1 LNIIRFR
8 ALDYSN
14 PKIYNPPMMK
24 IKMPYCKAAL
34 TVVFFTGLCASQ
46 SGAEIQSSGVRTMG
60 GLNHIAKNNW
70 NPKFNLIPKFMRDD
84 TYKEYNQNYFLKYE
98 FAAESFTTYEGAL
111 TDSKTGINL
120 GFTAEIDD
128 NLVGEINK
136 YSGYLGIKSLM
147 LRMESGGIRGSAV
160 WTGLSVS
167 SMPATVDFDSSYSN
181 VSLVYW
187 IGKAPF
193 DYIGLSYVSFGLPI
207 QIDTMYTNTNKTKQ
221 VFGKPVYDKDF
232 EAKIY
237 ALSFGMD
244 TLVTPLL
251 FPDAAKRSEFYK
263 LMAESEEKS
272 NGMGAFMSM
281 QSLFGIGSARVSDEA
296 LAFAETAN
304 PDGGRKAVNGKHTV
318 GYVAMDFSF
327 GLQYKVKNHFALGL
341 GYNWAVT
348 SLTPFGGGAD
358 NPTKLGYTYSFNL
371 LRHGPVLRA
380 YFAF

>member
-1 LNIIRFR
+1 
-8 ALDYSN
+8 
-14 PKIYNPPMMK
+14 MMK
-24 IKMPYCKAAL
+24 IKMSCCKAAL
-34 TVVFFTGLCASQ
+34 ILGFFTAVFASP
-46 SGAEIQSSGVRTMG
+46 SEAEIQSERIRTLGV
-60 GLNHIAKNNW
+60 NNYIAKNNW
-70 NPKFNLIPKFMRDD
+70 NPKFNLIPGFMRDD
-84 TYKEYNQNYFLKYE
+84 TYETYGENYFLEYE
-98 FAAESFTTYEGAL
+98 FAADSFATYEGAL
-111 TDSKTGINL
+111 TDEKL
-120 GFTAEIDD
+120 GLNIGLTAEIDN
-128 NLVGEINK
+128 NLVGKINK

-187 IGKAPF
+187 IGKAPI
-193 DYIGLSYVSFGLPI
+193 DYIGLNYVSFGLPI
-207 QIDTMYTNTNKTKQ
+207 QIDTMYTKTDKTKQ
-221 VFGKPVYDKDF
+221 LYGNPVYDKDF

-272 NGMGAFMSM
+272 KGMGAFMSM
-281 QSLFGIGSARVSDEA
+281 QSLFGLGSARVSDEA
-296 LAFAETAN
+296 LRFAEVAN
-304 PDGGRKAVNGKHTV
+304 PDGERKAVNGKHTV
-318 GYVAMDFSF
+318 GYVAMDLSF
-327 GLQYKVKNHFALGL
+327 GLQYKLKNRFALGL

-358 NPTKLGYTYSFNL
+358 NPTELGYTYSFNL
-371 LRHGPVLRA
+371 MRHGPILRA
-380 YFAF
+380 YFSF